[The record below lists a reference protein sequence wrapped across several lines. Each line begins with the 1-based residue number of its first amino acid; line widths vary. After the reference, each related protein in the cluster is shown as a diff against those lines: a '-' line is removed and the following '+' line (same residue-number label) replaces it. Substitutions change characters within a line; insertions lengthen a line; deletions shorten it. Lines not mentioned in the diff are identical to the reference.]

1 MEENALTTICEE
13 IQQIMIERRK
23 TLSTA
28 ESCTGGR
35 ISSAITAVAGSSAY
49 FQGALVAYQN
59 EVKIKMLHVK
69 SETIDRFD
77 VVSQEVVGEMV
88 QGACALFGTDY
99 AIATSGYAGP
109 GGGSD
114 KVAQGTI
121 WVAYGRPDRI
131 STLQINEDKGRI
143 ANVENATFVA
153 LKAFLMYLKNDKT

>member
-1 MEENALTTICEE
+1 MKKDALTSTCKE
-13 IQQIMIERRK
+13 IQQILISKGE

-59 EVKIKMLHVK
+59 EVKTNLLHVK
-69 SETIDRFD
+69 PETIDRFD

-88 QGACALFGTDY
+88 LGACALFGTDY

-121 WVAYGRPDRI
+121 WIAYGRPDRI
-131 STLQINEDKGRI
+131 STLQLNEDKGRI
-143 ANVENATFVA
+143 ANVEYATQAA
-153 LKAFLMYLKNDKT
+153 LEAFLMYLKN